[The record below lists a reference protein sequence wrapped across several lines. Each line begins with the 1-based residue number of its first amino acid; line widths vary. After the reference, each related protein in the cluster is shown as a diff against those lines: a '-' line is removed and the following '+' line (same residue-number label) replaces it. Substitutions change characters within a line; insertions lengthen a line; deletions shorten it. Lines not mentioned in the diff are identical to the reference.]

1 MTTLVALLNELCDT
15 HELDNSLTNT
25 SQIHKVS
32 KLLAVGVEKH
42 RPHIRWLNRVGIYFS
57 HVTNGGC

>member
-1 MTTLVALLNELCDT
+1 MTTSVALLNELFDT

-32 KLLAVGVEKH
+32 KQK
-42 RPHIRWLNRVGIYFS
+42 WLWVLKS
-57 HVTNGGC
+57 TDHT